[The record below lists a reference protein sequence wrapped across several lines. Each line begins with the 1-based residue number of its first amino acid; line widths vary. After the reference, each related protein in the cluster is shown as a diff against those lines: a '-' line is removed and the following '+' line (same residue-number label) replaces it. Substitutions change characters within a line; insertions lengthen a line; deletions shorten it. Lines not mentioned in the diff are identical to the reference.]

1 MVKSVLFILLFF
13 CSLHSFSQKLIYK
26 SDGTILNSEN
36 QRILPVTVRAML
48 ANNEKLLSDY
58 NAGRRKKTIGNI
70 MLYGGMGIVIYDL
83 ATVIIDNAF
92 ADVFSKLV
100 ATGLT
105 GSEGGKSGRRAKPS
119 VATYIGLASFVT
131 SIPIKI
137 GFSEKIKNVVTEYNN
152 EATTVYKQF
161 NEKKLDLIT
170 NSNGIGLRLTI
181 N

>member
-1 MVKSVLFILLFF
+1 L
-13 CSLHSFSQKLIYK
+13 FSQKLIYK
-26 SDGTILNSEN
+26 SNGTILNSEN
-36 QRILPVTVRAML
+36 QRILPAAVRAML

-58 NAGRRKKTIGNI
+58 AGRRKKTIGNI

-83 ATVIIDNAF
+83 GTVIIDNAF

-105 GSEGGKSGRRAKPS
+105 GSEGGQSGRRAKPS

-137 GFSEKIKNVVTEYNN
+137 GFSEKIKNVVSEYNN
-152 EATTVYKQF
+152 
-161 NEKKLDLIT
+161 
-170 NSNGIGLRLTI
+170 
-181 N
+181 